1 MLDAQVLDY
10 IKVDD
15 FQGTESLQGNETRAR
30 VVEALKI
37 TSHTLQ
43 ANRSKEGTIV
53 TVKDLI
59 NLPREVGSPL
69 NGSGRS
75 AMVFGVAVTHTSCIS
90 VSMPCL
96 PSAPLLGKHILQCAQ
111 DVEVS
116 SAPILAEIGS
126 SINFSLPGIGQTV
139 VCAHAELPD
148 AVHQLRAGAGAGA
161 EGLPQ
166 RSPAAGGPC
175 SALRL

>member
-1 MLDAQVLDY
+1 MKSIFQPAVHALTHMAAAQVLDY

-59 NLPREVGSPL
+59 NLPREVGVLSNLSLRKAP
-69 NGSGRS
+69 
-75 AMVFGVAVTHTSCIS
+75 
-90 VSMPCL
+90 
-96 PSAPLLGKHILQCAQ
+96 PS
-111 DVEVS
+111 
-116 SAPILAEIGS
+116 
-126 SINFSLPGIGQTV
+126 
-139 VCAHAELPD
+139 
-148 AVHQLRAGAGAGA
+148 
-161 EGLPQ
+161 
-166 RSPAAGGPC
+166 
-175 SALRL
+175 

>member
-1 MLDAQVLDY
+1 MHIFVTVSGMELMTAAQVLDY

-59 NLPREVGSPL
+59 NLPREVSK
-69 NGSGRS
+69 RQITF
-75 AMVFGVAVTHTSCIS
+75 AD
-90 VSMPCL
+90 L
-96 PSAPLLGKHILQCAQ
+96 PP
-111 DVEVS
+111 V
-116 SAPILAEIGS
+116 P
-126 SINFSLPGIGQTV
+126 
-139 VCAHAELPD
+139 
-148 AVHQLRAGAGAGA
+148 
-161 EGLPQ
+161 
-166 RSPAAGGPC
+166 
-175 SALRL
+175 

>member
-1 MLDAQVLDY
+1 MLDY

-59 NLPREVGSPL
+59 NLPREVSCQVTSVGPSTLSGTVGHPNPL
-69 NGSGRS
+69 Q
-75 AMVFGVAVTHTSCIS
+75 
-90 VSMPCL
+90 
-96 PSAPLLGKHILQCAQ
+96 PSFKK
-111 DVEVS
+111 
-116 SAPILAEIGS
+116 
-126 SINFSLPGIGQTV
+126 
-139 VCAHAELPD
+139 
-148 AVHQLRAGAGAGA
+148 GAGETGMKDSIHQQVRENAVFA
-161 EGLPQ
+161 CMK
-166 RSPAAGGPC
+166 R
-175 SALRL
+175 